1 MHGRIT
7 AMSGVLARARVLLL
21 MLTLVVVTGCAAAVK
36 VHRADLRTVHKDL
49 TRSVLTTGELSEHT
63 HNVLHRHGVDV
74 TFLKEPDAV
83 ITTLHQAWVDGKE
96 DADAIFALAE
106 LSFFHAEHAHQSRFE
121 RPERL
126 GHYLASAVYA
136 YAFLFP
142 GRRAEEPNR
151 FDPRVRLAADIYN
164 RGVTLGLPTPDDKHV
179 ELAAGT
185 HRLPF
190 GKLVIEFDPDQ
201 LRWGDRRLTSFIAA
215 AELEVHGLTERY
227 RRPGLGVP
235 LAAAT
240 VPLDPGKE
248 PDDFIDPA
256 TRVPVTALLRLPW
269 PRKQLK
275 QQRLEARLEVYDA
288 LVTETIKIGERVVP
302 LEVEPTAA
310 FAYMLAEQKFWDFE
324 VTQFLGNTLAG
335 KDPTRLTAVQPYRPG
350 RIPVVLVH
358 GTGSSAG
365 RWADMVNDLMDD
377 PRIRERFQFWYFTYD
392 SGNPILY
399 SAAGLRQL
407 LTDAVARLDPQ
418 GTDPALHRMVVM
430 GHSQGGLITKLTA
443 VDAGDKFWG
452 FKKSIDEM
460 KMSDRSRELLR
471 RIVFVKPLP
480 FVKRVVFISTPHA
493 GSYVAGNWIAHQ
505 FARLI
510 KMPSQV
516 LDAGAEIVKGN
527 PDLANWRVPSAVDN
541 MTPRHPFIR
550 ALDPMPI
557 APGIAANSIVAVKGP
572 PPYGEN
578 STDGVVKYLSAHR
591 TDCESELVVDSAHSC
606 QSNPTTI
613 GEVRRILLHHLD
625 GVMPPADEARPS
637 ATSALPPAA
646 QKSAPAPRKAATR

>member
-1 MHGRIT
+1 MHAPLTEMR
-7 AMSGVLARARVLLL
+7 GVLARARVLA
-21 MLTLVVVTGCAAAVK
+21 MTAALVALVILSGCTAAVR

-63 HNVLHRHGVDV
+63 HNVLHRHGVDE
-74 TFLKEPDAV
+74 TFVKDPDGVLTA
-83 ITTLHQAWVDGKE
+83 LHQQVVEGKE
-96 DADAIFALAE
+96 GADAIFALAE
-106 LSFFHAEHAHQSRFE
+106 ASFFHAEHAHQGRYG
-121 RPERL
+121 RTERL

-179 ELAAGT
+179 ALVAGT
-185 HRLPF
+185 HPLPF
-190 GKLVIEFDPDQ
+190 GKLVIDFDPAS
-201 LRWGDRRLTSFIAA
+201 LEWGDRRLTSFIAA

-235 LAAAT
+235 LAAGT
-240 VPLDPGKE
+240 EPLEQGKE

-275 QQRLEARLEVYDA
+275 QQRLEGRLEVYDA
-288 LVTETIKIGERVVP
+288 LVTETIDIGERKVP

-324 VTQFLGNTLAG
+324 LTQFLGNTIVG
-335 KDPTRLTAVQPYRPG
+335 KKPMRLTAVQPYRRG

-358 GTGSSAG
+358 GTGSSPG

-377 PRIRERFQFWYFTYD
+377 PRVRAHFQFWYFTYD

-407 LTDAVARLDPQ
+407 LTEAVARLDPH
-418 GTDPALHRMVVM
+418 GTDAELHRMVVI

-452 FKKSIDEM
+452 FKTKIDDM
-460 KMSDRSRELLR
+460 KMSDKSRELLR
-471 RIVFVKPLP
+471 RLVFVKPLP
-480 FVKRVVFISTPHA
+480 FVKRVVFVSTPHA

-516 LDAGAEIVKGN
+516 LDAGADIVKGN

-572 PPYGEN
+572 PPYGES

-637 ATSALPPAA
+637 ATSPLPAA
-646 QKSAPAPRKAATR
+646 AGANAARH